1 MSRRAAR
8 SRILVAQNQL
18 RLLDTQLDVDMQR
31 FRQNLQPAKLLA
43 GSFAAGFAT
52 ILLPRRVRAGMMFTF
67 GSVAWPLVRLF
78 APTLLQSLLRQ
89 ADTAD

>member
-8 SRILVAQNQL
+8 KRVLVAQSQL
-18 RLLDTQLDVDMQR
+18 RVLDTQLDIDVQR
-31 FRQNLQPAKLLA
+31 FRQNLHPAKLLA

-67 GSVAWPLVRLF
+67 GSVAWPLARLF
-78 APTLLQSLLRQ
+78 APTLLQSFLRQ
-89 ADTAD
+89 ADAAE